1 MLKYRPG
8 GSDFGGEG
16 AHVDV
21 IGVVEATLDSELI
34 WLDVVSFDA
43 VVVSFVVVVF
53 VAFDIVV
60 PLVLLANLVE
70 VLWSG
75 VLDAVDSVA

>member
-1 MLKYRPG
+1 M
-8 GSDFGGEG
+8 
-16 AHVDV
+16 
-21 IGVVEATLDSELI
+21 LI

-60 PLVLLANLVE
+60 PLVLVANLVE

-75 VLDAVDSVA
+75 VFDAVDSVA

>member
-1 MLKYRPG
+1 M
-8 GSDFGGEG
+8 
-16 AHVDV
+16 
-21 IGVVEATLDSELI
+21 LI

-43 VVVSFVVVVF
+43 VVVGFVVVVVVVVV

-60 PLVLLANLVE
+60 PLVLVANLVE

-75 VLDAVDSVA
+75 VFDAVDSVA

>member
-1 MLKYRPG
+1 M
-8 GSDFGGEG
+8 
-16 AHVDV
+16 
-21 IGVVEATLDSELI
+21 LI
-34 WLDVVSFDA
+34 WLDVVSFGA
-43 VVVSFVVVVF
+43 VVVGFVVVVV

-60 PLVLLANLVE
+60 PLVLVANLVE

>member
-1 MLKYRPG
+1 M
-8 GSDFGGEG
+8 
-16 AHVDV
+16 
-21 IGVVEATLDSELI
+21 LI

-43 VVVSFVVVVF
+43 VVVGFAVVVVV

-60 PLVLLANLVE
+60 PLALVANIVE

-75 VLDAVDSVA
+75 VLDAADSVARVEVCVVLVIEGL

>member
-1 MLKYRPG
+1 M
-8 GSDFGGEG
+8 
-16 AHVDV
+16 
-21 IGVVEATLDSELI
+21 LI

-43 VVVSFVVVVF
+43 VVVGFFVVVVV

-60 PLVLLANLVE
+60 PLVLVANLVE

-75 VLDAVDSVA
+75 VFDAVDSVA